1 VQPAGDHAESLDSVP
16 EAQKLKEKPPGKN
29 DSKPIRR
36 KPVHAQLV
44 LPEKKRLE
52 DVVEEPV
59 SLYTQPT
66 PLRRKRWSIPSLR
79 WNLRC
84 GIITCCVALIFL
96 LVVILC
102 LVLLAPQ
109 SGYVANEMYL
119 NNSILLVTTKD

>member
-1 VQPAGDHAESLDSVP
+1 MSQFLQDPPPALGAHEQGSASDIDPPIYRAASPPPPSFQSTPPCSLLGDHAESLDSVP

-29 DSKPIRR
+29 DSKSIR
-36 KPVHAQLV
+36 KEPVHAQLV

-79 WNLRC
+79 
-84 GIITCCVALIFL
+84 
-96 LVVILC
+96 
-102 LVLLAPQ
+102 
-109 SGYVANEMYL
+109 
-119 NNSILLVTTKD
+119 